1 MWYNT
6 LLLGLEQKACEWWVL
21 GWEKDRKKETLT
33 QKKKKKK
40 KSADVSSGPARRRS
54 FVHFQDFNIWLPVIK
69 SLL

>member
-40 KSADVSSGPARRRS
+40 SQQMLALVLQEEGVSCISKILISGC
-54 FVHFQDFNIWLPVIK
+54 Q
-69 SLL
+69 

>member
-33 QKKKKKK
+33 QEK
-40 KSADVSSGPARRRS
+40 KSQQMLALVLQEEGVSCISKILISGC
-54 FVHFQDFNIWLPVIK
+54 Q
-69 SLL
+69 